1 MNMNNFLKSRRSVRD
16 FKNKKVDLQVLE
28 SIGPILEELEK
39 EEASKSLNFKLYEY
53 GEHIFES
60 LKGKAGYSGVMIES
74 PHYIA
79 LELKNT
85 DDHTI
90 IYGAYFMEKLI
101 SKLNEKGLD
110 TCWISLT
117 DVDSK
122 TKNEIF
128 GESKGQVTNLLAFGY
143 PKRRNPFTPEPF
155 SERIGV
161 EELVFDGKIP
171 VLGDIDDLEAKGLM
185 DLFFYV
191 RFAPSTKNRQP
202 WRFLLENHTVKL
214 LLQYEEGEE
223 PLLTDAGIIMYYFEA
238 LANMQ
243 GIKSKWNF
251 IDGVHKEDK
260 FNYKFIAEFNL

>member
-1 MNMNNFLKSRRSVRD
+1 MNMNNFLKGRRSVRD
-16 FKNKKVDLQVLE
+16 FKNKKVELSVLE
-28 SIGPILEELEK
+28 SIVPSLEELEK
-39 EEASKSLNFKLYEY
+39 EEVTASIKFKLYEY
-53 GEHIFES
+53 GDHIYEG
-60 LKGKAGYSGVMIES
+60 LKGKAGYSGVMIQS
-74 PHYIA
+74 PHYIS

-85 DDHTI
+85 EDHTI

-101 SKLNEKGLD
+101 TKLNEKGLD

-128 GESKGQVTNLLAFGY
+128 GESKGQVNNLLAFGY
-143 PKRRNPFTPEPF
+143 PKRRNPFTAEPF

-161 EELVFDGKIP
+161 EELVFENKIP
-171 VLGDIDDLEAKGLM
+171 VMGDIDKLEAKGLM
-185 DLFFYV
+185 DLFYYV
-191 RFAPSTKNRQP
+191 RFAPSTKNLQP
-202 WRFLLENHTVKL
+202 WRFLLEDNTAKL
-214 LLQYEEGEE
+214 LLQYQDGEQ
-223 PLLTDAGIIMYYFEA
+223 PLLLDAGIIMYYFEA

-260 FNYKFIAEFNL
+260 YNYKFIAEFHL

>member
-16 FKNKKVDLQVLE
+16 FKNKKVELPVLE
-28 SIGPILEELEK
+28 SIIPLLAELEK
-39 EEASKSLNFKLYEY
+39 EEATGSIKFKLYEY
-53 GEHIFES
+53 GDHI
-60 LKGKAGYSGVMIES
+60 LQGLDGKAGYSGVMIQS

-85 DDHTI
+85 NDTTI
-90 IYGAYFMEKLI
+90 IYSAYFMEKLI
-101 SKLNEKGLD
+101 TKLNDKGLD

-117 DVDSK
+117 DVDKKSK
-122 TKNEIF
+122 DEIF
-128 GESKGQVTNLLAFGY
+128 GASKGEINNLLAFGY
-143 PKRRNPFTPEPF
+143 PKRRNPFTAEPF

-171 VLGDIDDLEAKGLM
+171 VMGNIDKLESKGLM
-185 DLFFYV
+185 DLFYYI
-191 RFAPSTKNRQP
+191 RFAPSTKNLQP
-202 WRFLLENHTVKL
+202 WRFLLEGDSVKL
-214 LLQYEEGEE
+214 LIQYQEGEQ
-223 PLLTDAGIIMYYFEA
+223 PLLLDAGIIMYYFET

-260 FNYKFIAEFNL
+260 FNYKYIAEFHL

>member
-1 MNMNNFLKSRRSVRD
+1 MNINNFLKSRRSVRD
-16 FKNKKVDLQVLE
+16 FKNKKVELPVLE
-28 SIGPILEELEK
+28 SIIPILEELEK
-39 EEASKSLNFKLYEY
+39 EEATGSIKFKLYEY
-53 GEHIFES
+53 GDHIFQG
-60 LKGKAGYSGVMIES
+60 LDGKAGYSGVMIES

-85 DDHTI
+85 NDHTI

-101 SKLNEKGLD
+101 TKLNEKGLD

-117 DVDSK
+117 DVDMK
-122 TKNEIF
+122 TKTDIF
-128 GESKGQVTNLLAFGY
+128 GESKGEVNNLLAFGY
-143 PKRRNPFTPEPF
+143 PKRRNPFTAEPF

-171 VLGDIDDLEAKGLM
+171 IMGNIDELESKGLM
-185 DLFFYV
+185 DLFYYI

-202 WRFLLENHTVKL
+202 WRFLLEAETVKL
-214 LLQYEEGEE
+214 LLQYQEGEQ
-223 PLLTDAGIIMYYFEA
+223 PLLLDAGIIMYYFET

-260 FNYKFIAEFNL
+260 FNYKYIAEFHL

>member
-1 MNMNNFLKSRRSVRD
+1 MNMNNFLKGRRSVRD
-16 FKNKKVDLQVLE
+16 FKSKKVELSVLE
-28 SIGPILEELEK
+28 SIVPCLEELEK
-39 EEASKSLNFKLYEY
+39 EEATASIKFKLYEY
-53 GEHIFES
+53 GEYIYEG
-60 LKGKAGYSGVMIES
+60 LKGKAGYSGVMIQS

-85 DDHTI
+85 EDHTI

-101 SKLNEKGLD
+101 TKLNEKGLD
-110 TCWISLT
+110 TCWISLA

-128 GESKGQVTNLLAFGY
+128 GESKGEVNNLLAFGY
-143 PKRRNPFTPEPF
+143 PKRRNPFSAEPF

-161 EELVFDGKIP
+161 EELVFEGKIP
-171 VLGDIDDLEAKGLM
+171 VMGDIDKLEAKGLM
-185 DLFFYV
+185 DLFYYV
-191 RFAPSTKNRQP
+191 RFAPSTKNLQP
-202 WRFLLENHTVKL
+202 WRFLLEDHNVKL
-214 LLQYEEGEE
+214 MLQYQDGEQ

-260 FNYKFIAEFNL
+260 YNYKFIAEFHL